1 MKKLFYLVPVL
12 MMLMFPA
19 NALADDVLRGDCN
32 GDGKVNV
39 ADVASLIDYL
49 LYGSWE
55 EESVDGDTIVF
66 KVNDVEFT
74 MIHVNGGTFT
84 MGATEEQAGSYQ
96 SYEQPAHQ
104 VTLSSYYICTTE
116 VTQELWMAVMGSNPS
131 YFVGNNLPVERVT
144 WNDCQ
149 YFIDKLNALS
159 GRQFR
164 LPTEAEWEYA
174 ARGGEKSNGY
184 KYAGSNDVGSVAWY
198 KSNACDRTCPVASK
212 EPNELG
218 LYDMSGNVW
227 EWCQDFFGNYSNE
240 PVENPQGP
248 ITGYNKVLRG
258 GSWFDDASHQR
269 VSYRLSN
276 TPTIVEYNRGLRL
289 VLEAIHE

>member
-1 MKKLFYLVPVL
+1 
-12 MMLMFPA
+12 
-19 NALADDVLRGDCN
+19 
-32 GDGKVNV
+32 
-39 ADVASLIDYL
+39 
-49 LYGSWE
+49 
-55 EESVDGDTIVF
+55 
-66 KVNDVEFT
+66 
-74 MIHVNGGTFT
+74 
-84 MGATEEQAGSYQ
+84 MGATAEQAGSYQ
-96 SYEQPAHQ
+96 SNELPTHQ

-116 VTQELWMAVMGSNPS
+116 VTQELWTAVMGSNPS
-131 YFVGNNLPVERVT
+131 YFVGTNLPVERVT

-149 YFIDKLNALS
+149 YFLDKLNAIS

-174 ARGGEKSNGY
+174 ARGGDKSLGY
-184 KYAGSNDVGSVAWY
+184 KYAGSNDVASVAWY
-198 KSNACDRTCPVASK
+198 KSNSCDRTCPVASK

-227 EWCQDFFGNYSNE
+227 EWCQDFFGSYSNE
-240 PVENPQGP
+240 PEENPQGP

-289 VLEAIHE
+289 ALPVTH